1 MSPKQDSSVL
11 LGPMNILCYNI
22 DPHILLPRLA
32 HTLEYQSLSYNDHEI
47 SFIFMDHL
55 GLTHMHRD
63 DSALVSN

>member
-1 MSPKQDSSVL
+1 MSKVGAL
-11 LGPMNILCYNI
+11 
-22 DPHILLPRLA
+22 RLA

-47 SFIFMDHL
+47 SFIFMDRL